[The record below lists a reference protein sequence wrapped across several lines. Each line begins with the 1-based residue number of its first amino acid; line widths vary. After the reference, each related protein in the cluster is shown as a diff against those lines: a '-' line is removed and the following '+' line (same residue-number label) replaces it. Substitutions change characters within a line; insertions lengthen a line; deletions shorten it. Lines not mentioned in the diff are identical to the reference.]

1 MIVSSNHR
9 LHDRRAAGRAADD
22 ERGEGRAERQTISDQ
37 AYDLILAKILR
48 LELAPGT
55 LLMEKTLPEALG
67 LGRTPIREALLR
79 LVGEGLLCRQA
90 HRGIYVCDLTADL
103 LLDTYDLKLSI
114 ECRVAELAALRRS
127 DRQAD
132 ALRRLTIELFKLG
145 PSLPFEAFV
154 PMGREF
160 FTTMVEATGNS
171 QYRQIVPRLYNTSIW
186 IMSHAGR
193 ASGDWPSL
201 AGDFRA
207 LMSELSDAIS
217 RNRAT
222 YAEAA
227 IHRYIAKTQDDL
239 IDPSRQLWVD
249 SAA

>member
-1 MIVSSNHR
+1 MKVGPTHR
-9 LHDRRAAGRAADD
+9 VQNRRM
-22 ERGEGRAERQTISDQ
+22 AERDAGKAETRTISDQ

-48 LELAPGT
+48 LELAPGS
-55 LLMEKTLPEALG
+55 LLMEKALPEALG

-90 HRGIYVCDLTADL
+90 HRGIFVCELTPDL
-103 LLDTYDLKLSI
+103 LRDTYDLKLSV
-114 ECRVAELAALRRS
+114 ECRIAELAALRRS

-132 ALRRLTIELFKLG
+132 ALGRLTIELFKLD
-145 PSLPFEAFV
+145 PSLPFDAFV
-154 PMGREF
+154 PMGRAF
-160 FTTMVEATGNS
+160 FTTMAEATGNS
-171 QYRQIVPRLYNTSIW
+171 QYRQIVPRLYNTSVW
-186 IMSHAGR
+186 IMSYAGR
-193 ASGDWPSL
+193 ANGDWPSL
-201 AGDFRA
+201 AGDLRA
-207 LMSELSDAIS
+207 LMSELSDAIC

-239 IDPSRQLWVD
+239 MDPSRQLWVD